1 MTGDVIWLAL
11 AAGRGCCRVILAT
24 RWFMEWSFNAVD

>member
-11 AAGRGCCRVILAT
+11 AAGVASGLIGGL
-24 RWFMEWSFNAVD
+24 MSFRKDR